1 MLRAITPRMRQRG
14 RTTKGLRVLR
24 VTRKKRMAALGLGLA
39 LLAGLLTGCGGDSGK
54 ETIRFTFSKREAI
67 GFMTKLVAD
76 YNASQNHTEV
86 VLDTSGVDVVSASFV
101 RGNPPDIALANYNM
115 ETSRFVQRGV
125 LSDLSDTEAASRVR
139 EDLQPLMDQYG
150 SYPGRTSALPYSVM
164 ASSVIYNK
172 EIFAANNIEVP
183 RTWSELIAA
192 CDKLK
197 AAGVTPFYATW
208 KDDWTIAQG
217 WFDYSVGGQ
226 LDTLGFF
233 DKLASEG
240 TAVGAESE
248 ASFQKD
254 FHQPVEKMLTLAKN
268 YVNKDAASRAYGDG
282 NLAFSQGKAAMY
294 LQGPW
299 AFSEVAKTAP
309 DLKLGTFPLPMT
321 ENPED
326 LRVRVNVDLA
336 AWIPEASKHKDAAHE
351 FLEYLYR
358 PEVIEA
364 YNASQLGFTPTKDA
378 SGAPDPR
385 VEGMAG
391 YYNNAQVYQGPSV
404 LVPKTIPI
412 MNYTQALVFG
422 ADATSTLRT
431 LDADWARLAFRQ

>member
-1 MLRAITPRMRQRG
+1 M
-14 RTTKGLRVLR
+14 
-24 VTRKKRMAALGLGLA
+24 TRKKRIAAMGLGLA
-39 LLAGLLTGCGGDSGK
+39 LLAGLLSGCTGESGK

-67 GFMTKLVAD
+67 PFMTKLVAD
-76 YNASQNHTEV
+76 YNASQDGTQV

-101 RGNPPDIALANYNM
+101 RGNPPDIALANYTM
-115 ETSRFVQRGV
+115 ETSRFVQRGA
-125 LSDLSDTEAASRVR
+125 LTDLSGTDAASRIR
-139 EDLQPLMDQYG
+139 EDLLPLMDQYG
-150 SYPGRTSALPYSVM
+150 SYPDRTSALPYSIM

-172 EIFAANNIEVP
+172 EIFAAHNIKVP
-183 RTWSELIAA
+183 KTWSELIAA
-192 CDKLK
+192 CETLK

-226 LDTLGFF
+226 VDTIDFF
-233 DKLASEG
+233 DKLAEEG
-240 TAVGAESE
+240 TEVGPGSSV
-248 ASFQKD
+248 SFQKD
-254 FHQPVEKMLTLAKN
+254 FDQPVNKMLELAKN

-326 LRVRVNVDLA
+326 LKVRVNVDLA
-336 AWIPEASKHKDAAHE
+336 AWVPEGSKHKEAARE

-358 PEVIEA
+358 PEIIEG
-364 YNASQLGFTPTKDA
+364 YNKSQLGFTPTKDA
-378 SGAPDPR
+378 AATPDPR
-385 VEGMAG
+385 IEGMAG
-391 YYNNAQVYQGPSV
+391 YYDEGKVYQGPSV

-412 MNYTQALVFG
+412 MNYTQAVVFG
-422 ADATSTLRT
+422 ADPASTLRT

>member
-1 MLRAITPRMRQRG
+1 MVSAQS
-14 RTTKGLRVLR
+14 
-24 VTRKKRMAALGLGLA
+24 TRKKRLAAMGLGLA
-39 LLAGLLTGCGGDSGK
+39 LLAGLLSGCTGDPGK

-67 GFMTKLVAD
+67 GFMSKLVAE
-76 YNASQNHTEV
+76 YNASQDKTEV
-86 VLDTSGVDVVSASFV
+86 VMDTSGVDVVSASFV

-115 ETSRFVQRGV
+115 ESSRFVQRGV
-125 LSDLSDTEAASRVR
+125 LSDLSGTKAASRIR

-150 SYPGRTSALPYSVM
+150 KYPGRTSALPYSVM

-172 EIFAANNIEVP
+172 DIFAANNISVP
-183 RTWSELIAA
+183 TTWSQLIAA
-192 CDKLK
+192 CEKLK

-226 LDTLGFF
+226 VDTIDFF
-233 DKLASEG
+233 KKLADEG
-240 TAVGAESE
+240 TEVGPDSPV
-248 ASFQKD
+248 SFQKD
-254 FHQPVEKMLTLAKN
+254 FDQPVAKMLQLTKD

-309 DLKLGTFPLPMT
+309 DLQLGTFPLPMT

-336 AWIPEASKHKDAAHE
+336 AWIPEASKHKDAARG

-358 PEVIEA
+358 PEVMDA
-364 YNASQLGFTPTKDA
+364 YNKSQLGFTPTKD
-378 SGAPDPR
+378 STVVPDAR
-385 VEGMAG
+385 IAGMAG
-391 YYNNAQVYQGPSV
+391 YYEQGKVYQGPSV

-422 ADATSTLRT
+422 AGPESTLRT

>member
-1 MLRAITPRMRQRG
+1 M
-14 RTTKGLRVLR
+14 K
-24 VTRKKRMAALGLGLA
+24 VTRKKRMAAMGLGLA
-39 LLAGLLTGCGGDSGK
+39 LLAGLLSGCAGDQGK

-76 YNASQNHTEV
+76 YNASQGHTEV

-115 ETSRFVQRGV
+115 ESSRFVQRGA
-125 LSDLSDTEAASRVR
+125 LSDLAGTDAASRIR
-139 EDLQPLMDQYG
+139 EDLQPLMEQYG

-172 EIFAANNIEVP
+172 EIFAAHNIAVP
-183 RTWSELIAA
+183 KTWSELVAA
-192 CDKLK
+192 CEKLK

-233 DKLASEG
+233 DKLAAQG
-240 TAVGAESE
+240 TNVGAGSE

-254 FHQPVEKMLTLAKN
+254 FDQPVAKMLTLARN
-268 YVNKDAASRAYGDG
+268 YVNKDASSRAYGDG

-321 ENPED
+321 DNSED
-326 LRVRVNVDLA
+326 LKVRVNVDLA
-336 AWIPEASKHKDAAHE
+336 AWIPEASKHKEAARD

-358 PEVIEA
+358 PEIIEG
-364 YNASQLGFTPTKDA
+364 YNKSQLGFTPTKDA
-378 SGAPDPR
+378 SVTPDSR
-385 VEGMAG
+385 IEGMAG
-391 YYNNAQVYQGPSV
+391 YYDDGKVYQGPSV

-412 MNYTQALVFG
+412 MNYTQSLVFG
-422 ADATSTLRT
+422 ADPASTLRT

>member
-1 MLRAITPRMRQRG
+1 M
-14 RTTKGLRVLR
+14 
-24 VTRKKRMAALGLGLA
+24 GLGLA
-39 LLAGLLTGCGGDSGK
+39 LLAGLLSGCTGEPGK

-67 GFMTKLVAD
+67 GFMGKLVAD
-76 YNASQNHTEV
+76 YNASQDKTEV
-86 VLDTSGVDVVSASFV
+86 VMDTSGVDVVSASFV

-115 ETSRFVQRGV
+115 ESSRFVQRGV
-125 LSDLSDTEAASRVR
+125 LSDLSGTNAASRIR

-150 SYPGRTSALPYSVM
+150 KYPGRTSALPYSVM

-172 EIFAANNIEVP
+172 DIFAANNIEVP
-183 RTWSELIAA
+183 TTWSQLIAA
-192 CDKLK
+192 CEKLK

-226 LDTLGFF
+226 VDTLDFF
-233 DKLASEG
+233 KKLADEG
-240 TAVGAESE
+240 TGVGPDSSV
-248 ASFQKD
+248 SFQKD
-254 FHQPVEKMLTLAKN
+254 FDQPVSRMLQLTKN

-336 AWIPEASKHKDAAHE
+336 AWIPEASKHKDAARD
-351 FLEYLYR
+351 FLEYLYK
-358 PEVIEA
+358 PEVMDA
-364 YNASQLGFTPTKDA
+364 YNKSQLGFTPTKD
-378 SGAPDPR
+378 STVVPDPR
-385 VEGMAG
+385 IAGMAG
-391 YYNNAQVYQGPSV
+391 YYEQGKVYQGPSV

-422 ADATSTLRT
+422 AGPESTLRT

>member
-1 MLRAITPRMRQRG
+1 M
-14 RTTKGLRVLR
+14 
-24 VTRKKRMAALGLGLA
+24 GLGLA
-39 LLAGLLTGCGGDSGK
+39 LIAGLLSGCTGESGK

-67 GFMTKLVAD
+67 GFMTKLVDD
-76 YNASQNHTEV
+76 YNASQDHTDV

-115 ETSRFVQRGV
+115 ETSRFVQRGA
-125 LSDLSDTEAASRVR
+125 LSDLSGTGAAARIR
-139 EDLQPLMDQYG
+139 EDLQPLMEQYG

-172 EIFAANNIEVP
+172 EIFAANKIAVP
-183 RTWSELIAA
+183 KTWSELIAA
-192 CDKLK
+192 SEKLK

-217 WFDYSVGGQ
+217 WFDYSAGGQ
-226 LDTLGFF
+226 VDTIEFF
-233 DKLASEG
+233 KKLASEG
-240 TAVGAESE
+240 PDVGPESSV
-248 ASFQKD
+248 SFQKD
-254 FHQPVEKMLTLAKN
+254 FDQPVQKMLTLAKN

-299 AFSEVAKTAP
+299 AFSEIAKTNP
-309 DLKLGTFPLPMT
+309 DLELGTFPLPMT
-321 ENPED
+321 EDPKD

-336 AWIPEASKHKDAAHE
+336 AWIPEASKHKDAARD

-358 PEVIEA
+358 PEVIDA
-364 YNASQLGFTPTKDA
+364 YNESQLGFTPTKDSA
-378 SGAPDPR
+378 NIPDPR
-385 VEGMAG
+385 IEGMVE
-391 YYNNAQVYQGPSV
+391 YYQNARVYQGPSV
-404 LVPKTIPI
+404 LVPRTIPI
-412 MNYTQALVFG
+412 MNYMQAIVFG
-422 ADATSTLRT
+422 APPASTLRT

>member
-1 MLRAITPRMRQRG
+1 MVSAQS
-14 RTTKGLRVLR
+14 
-24 VTRKKRMAALGLGLA
+24 TRKKGLAAMGLGLA
-39 LLAGLLTGCGGDSGK
+39 LLAGLLSGCTGEPGK

-67 GFMTKLVAD
+67 GFMGKLVAD
-76 YNASQNHTEV
+76 YNASQDKTEV
-86 VLDTSGVDVVSASFV
+86 VMDTSGVDVVSPSFV

-115 ETSRFVQRGV
+115 ESSRFVQRGV
-125 LSDLSDTEAASRVR
+125 LSDLSGTNAASRIR

-150 SYPGRTSALPYSVM
+150 KYPGRTSALPYSVM

-172 EIFAANNIEVP
+172 DIFAANNIEVP
-183 RTWSELIAA
+183 TTWSQLIAA
-192 CDKLK
+192 CEKLK

-226 LDTLGFF
+226 VDTLDFF
-233 DKLASEG
+233 KKLADEG
-240 TAVGAESE
+240 TGVGPDSSV
-248 ASFQKD
+248 SFQKD
-254 FHQPVEKMLTLAKN
+254 FDQPVSRMLQLTKN

-336 AWIPEASKHKDAAHE
+336 AWIPEASKHKDAARD
-351 FLEYLYR
+351 FLEYLYK
-358 PEVIEA
+358 PEVMDA
-364 YNASQLGFTPTKDA
+364 YNKSQLGFTPTKD
-378 SGAPDPR
+378 STVVPDPR
-385 VEGMAG
+385 IAGMAG
-391 YYNNAQVYQGPSV
+391 YYEQGKVYQGPSV

-422 ADATSTLRT
+422 AGPESTLRT

>member
-1 MLRAITPRMRQRG
+1 MVSAQS
-14 RTTKGLRVLR
+14 
-24 VTRKKRMAALGLGLA
+24 TRKKRLAAMGLGLA
-39 LLAGLLTGCGGDSGK
+39 LLAGLLSGCTGEPGK

-67 GFMTKLVAD
+67 GFMGKLVAD
-76 YNASQNHTEV
+76 YNASQDKTEV
-86 VLDTSGVDVVSASFV
+86 VMDTSGVDVVSASFV

-115 ETSRFVQRGV
+115 ESARFVQRGV
-125 LSDLSDTEAASRVR
+125 LSDLSGTNAASRIR

-150 SYPGRTSALPYSVM
+150 KYPGRTSALPYSVM

-172 EIFAANNIEVP
+172 DIFAANNIEVP
-183 RTWSELIAA
+183 TTWSQLIAA
-192 CDKLK
+192 CEKLK

-226 LDTLGFF
+226 VDTLDFF
-233 DKLASEG
+233 KKLADEG
-240 TAVGAESE
+240 TGVGPDSSV
-248 ASFQKD
+248 SFQKD
-254 FHQPVEKMLTLAKN
+254 FDQPVSRMLQLTKN

-336 AWIPEASKHKDAAHE
+336 AWIPEASKHKDAARD
-351 FLEYLYR
+351 FLEYLYK
-358 PEVIEA
+358 PEVMDA
-364 YNASQLGFTPTKDA
+364 YNKSQLGFTPTKD
-378 SGAPDPR
+378 STVVPDPR
-385 VEGMAG
+385 IAGMAG
-391 YYNNAQVYQGPSV
+391 YYEQGKVYQGPSV

-422 ADATSTLRT
+422 AGPESTLRT

>member
-1 MLRAITPRMRQRG
+1 MSV
-14 RTTKGLRVLR
+14 K
-24 VTRKKRMAALGLGLA
+24 VTRSKRFAAMGLGLA
-39 LLAGLLTGCGGDSGK
+39 LLAGLLSGCAGSQEK
-54 ETIRFTFSKREAI
+54 ETVRFTFSKREAI
-67 GFMTKLVAD
+67 GFMTKLVED
-76 YNASQNHTEV
+76 YNASQDDTEV

-115 ETSRFVQRGV
+115 ESARFVQRGA
-125 LSDLSDTEAASRVR
+125 LSDLSGTGAASRIR
-139 EDLQPLMDQYG
+139 GDLQPLMDQYG
-150 SYPGRTSALPYSVM
+150 VYPGRTSALPYSVM

-172 EIFAANNIEVP
+172 EIFAAHNLEVP
-183 RTWSELIAA
+183 KTWTELIAV

-226 LDTLGFF
+226 LDTLDFF
-233 DKLASEG
+233 EKLAEAG
-240 TAVGAESE
+240 TEVGPGSE
-248 ASFQKD
+248 ASFRKD
-254 FHQPVEKMLTLAKN
+254 FERPVEKMLTLAGK

-309 DLKLGTFPLPMT
+309 DLQLGTFPLPMT
-321 ENPED
+321 EDPKD

-336 AWIPEASKHKDAAHE
+336 AWIPEASKHKEAARE

-364 YNASQLGFTPTKDA
+364 YNASQLGFTPTEDA
-378 SGAPDPR
+378 SGTPDPR
-385 VEGMAG
+385 IEGMVP
-391 YYNNAQVYQGPSV
+391 YYQNAQVYQGPSV

-422 ADATSTLRT
+422 ADPASTLST

>member
-1 MLRAITPRMRQRG
+1 MNL
-14 RTTKGLRVLR
+14 
-24 VTRKKRMAALGLGLA
+24 TRKKRMAAMGLGLA
-39 LLAGLLTGCGGDSGK
+39 LLAGLLSGCSGDQGK

-76 YNASQNHTEV
+76 YNASQDHTEV

-115 ETSRFVQRGV
+115 ETSRFIQRGV
-125 LSDLSDTEAASRVR
+125 LSDLSDTGAASRIR

-150 SYPGRTSALPYSVM
+150 SYPGRTSALPYSIM

-197 AAGVTPFYATW
+197 VAGVTPFYATW

-226 LDTLGFF
+226 VDTLGFF

-240 TAVGAESE
+240 TAVGPESQ

-254 FHQPVEKMLTLAKN
+254 FGQPVEKMLTLAKN

-385 VEGMAG
+385 VEGMAK

-422 ADATSTLRT
+422 ADATTTLRT

>member
-1 MLRAITPRMRQRG
+1 MVSAQS
-14 RTTKGLRVLR
+14 
-24 VTRKKRMAALGLGLA
+24 TRKKRLAAMGLGLA
-39 LLAGLLTGCGGDSGK
+39 LLAGLLSGCTGEPGK

-67 GFMTKLVAD
+67 GFMGKLVAD
-76 YNASQNHTEV
+76 YNASQDKTQV
-86 VLDTSGVDVVSASFV
+86 VMDTSGVDVVSASFV

-115 ETSRFVQRGV
+115 ESSRFVQRGV
-125 LSDLSDTEAASRVR
+125 LSDLSGTNAASRIR

-150 SYPGRTSALPYSVM
+150 KYPGRTSALPYSVM

-172 EIFAANNIEVP
+172 DIFAANNIEVP
-183 RTWSELIAA
+183 TTWSQLIAA
-192 CDKLK
+192 CEKLK

-226 LDTLGFF
+226 VDTLDFF
-233 DKLASEG
+233 KKLADEG
-240 TAVGAESE
+240 TGVGPDSSV
-248 ASFQKD
+248 SFQKD
-254 FHQPVEKMLTLAKN
+254 FDQPVSRMLQLTKN

-336 AWIPEASKHKDAAHE
+336 AWIPEASKHKDAARD
-351 FLEYLYR
+351 FLEYLYK
-358 PEVIEA
+358 PEVMDA
-364 YNASQLGFTPTKDA
+364 YNKSQLGFTPTKD
-378 SGAPDPR
+378 STVVPDPR
-385 VEGMAG
+385 IAGMAG
-391 YYNNAQVYQGPSV
+391 YYEQGKVYQGPSV

-422 ADATSTLRT
+422 AGPESTLRT

>member
-1 MLRAITPRMRQRG
+1 MSVKM
-14 RTTKGLRVLR
+14 
-24 VTRKKRMAALGLGLA
+24 TRRKHFAVMGTGLA
-39 LLAGLLTGCGGDSGK
+39 LIAGLLSGCSGASSHEHESGR

-76 YNASQNHTEV
+76 YNASQGGTNV

-115 ETSRFVQRGV
+115 ETSRFVQRGA
-125 LSDLSDTEAASRVR
+125 LSDLSGTDAASRIR
-139 EDLQPLMDQYG
+139 GDLKPLMEQYG
-150 SYPGRTSALPYSVM
+150 SYQDRTSALPYSVM

-172 EIFAANNIEVP
+172 EIFAANNIKVP
-183 RTWSELIAA
+183 TTWSELIAA
-192 CDKLK
+192 CEKLK

-217 WFDYSVGGQ
+217 WFDYSAGGQ
-226 LDTLGFF
+226 MDTLDFF
-233 DKLASEG
+233 DKLADEG
-240 TAVGAESE
+240 ADVGPGSSV
-248 ASFQKD
+248 SFLKD
-254 FHQPVEKMLTLAKN
+254 FEQPVEKMLTLAKN

-299 AFSEVAKTAP
+299 AFSEIAKTAP
-309 DLKLGTFPLPMT
+309 DLELGTFPLPMT
-321 ENPED
+321 EDPRD

-336 AWIPEASKHKDAAHE
+336 AWIPEASKHKEAARD

-358 PEVIEA
+358 PEIIEA
-364 YNASQLGFTPTKDA
+364 YNKSQLGFTPTKDSA
-378 SGAPDPR
+378 VVPDPR
-385 VEGMAG
+385 IEGMVQ
-391 YYNNAQVYQGPSV
+391 YYDAAQVYQGPSV
-404 LVPKTIPI
+404 LVPRTIPI

-422 ADATSTLRT
+422 ANPETTLST

>member
-1 MLRAITPRMRQRG
+1 MSFQL
-14 RTTKGLRVLR
+14 
-24 VTRKKRMAALGLGLA
+24 TRIKRMAAMGAGLA
-39 LLAGLLTGCGGDSGK
+39 LLAGLLSGCSGEGDK

-76 YNASQNHTEV
+76 YNASQDDTEV

-115 ETSRFVQRGV
+115 ETSRFVQRGA
-125 LSDLSDTEAASRVR
+125 LSDVSGTKAATRIR

-150 SYPGRTSALPYSVM
+150 SYPGRTSALPYSIM

-183 RTWSELIAA
+183 TTWSELVAV
-192 CDKLK
+192 CEKLK
-197 AAGVTPFYATW
+197 AAGVTPFYATF

-226 LDTLGFF
+226 LDTLDFF
-233 DKLASEG
+233 GKLDAEG
-240 TAVGAESE
+240 TEVGPGSSV
-248 ASFQKD
+248 SFQKD
-254 FHQPVEKMLTLAKN
+254 FDQPVAKMMELATK

-299 AFSEVAKTAP
+299 AFSEIAKTAP
-309 DLKLGTFPLPMT
+309 DLALGTFPLPMT

-336 AWIPEASKHKDAAHE
+336 AWIPEASKHKDAARE

-364 YNASQLGFTPTKDA
+364 YNKSQLGFTPTKDA
-378 SGAPDPR
+378 AATPDPR
-385 VEGMAG
+385 IEGMVQ
-391 YYNNAQVYQGPSV
+391 YYDDAKVYQGPSV

-412 MNYTQALVFG
+412 MNYTQALIFG
-422 ADATSTLRT
+422 EDPASTLST

>member
-1 MLRAITPRMRQRG
+1 MSAQS
-14 RTTKGLRVLR
+14 
-24 VTRKKRMAALGLGLA
+24 TRKKRLAAMGLGLA
-39 LLAGLLTGCGGDSGK
+39 LLAGLLSGCTGEPGK

-67 GFMTKLVAD
+67 GFMGKLVAD
-76 YNASQNHTEV
+76 YNASQDKTEV
-86 VLDTSGVDVVSASFV
+86 VMDTSGVDVVSASFV

-115 ETSRFVQRGV
+115 ESSRFVQRGV
-125 LSDLSDTEAASRVR
+125 LSDLSGTNAASRIR

-150 SYPGRTSALPYSVM
+150 KYPGRTSALPYSVM

-172 EIFAANNIEVP
+172 DIFAANNIEVP
-183 RTWSELIAA
+183 TTWSQLIAA
-192 CDKLK
+192 CEKLK

-226 LDTLGFF
+226 VDTLDFF
-233 DKLASEG
+233 KKLADEG
-240 TAVGAESE
+240 TGVGPDSSV
-248 ASFQKD
+248 SFQKD
-254 FHQPVEKMLTLAKN
+254 FDQPVSRMLQLTKN

-336 AWIPEASKHKDAAHE
+336 AWIPEASKHKDAARD
-351 FLEYLYR
+351 FLEYLYK
-358 PEVIEA
+358 PEVMDA
-364 YNASQLGFTPTKDA
+364 YNKSQLGFTPTKD
-378 SGAPDPR
+378 STVVPDPR
-385 VEGMAG
+385 IAGMAG
-391 YYNNAQVYQGPSV
+391 YYEQGKVYQGPSV

-422 ADATSTLRT
+422 AGPESTLRT

>member
-1 MLRAITPRMRQRG
+1 MVSAQS
-14 RTTKGLRVLR
+14 
-24 VTRKKRMAALGLGLA
+24 TRKKRLAAMGLGLA
-39 LLAGLLTGCGGDSGK
+39 LLAGLLSGCTGEPGK

-67 GFMTKLVAD
+67 GFMGKLVAD
-76 YNASQNHTEV
+76 YNASQDKTEV
-86 VLDTSGVDVVSASFV
+86 VMDTSGVDVVSASFV

-115 ETSRFVQRGV
+115 ESSRFVQRGV
-125 LSDLSDTEAASRVR
+125 LSDLSGTNAASRIR

-150 SYPGRTSALPYSVM
+150 KYPGRTSALPYSVM

-172 EIFAANNIEVP
+172 DIFAANNIEVP
-183 RTWSELIAA
+183 TTWSQLIAA
-192 CDKLK
+192 CEKLK

-226 LDTLGFF
+226 VDTLDFF
-233 DKLASEG
+233 KKLADEG
-240 TAVGAESE
+240 TGVGPDSSV
-248 ASFQKD
+248 SFQKD
-254 FHQPVEKMLTLAKN
+254 FDQPVSRMLQLTKN

-336 AWIPEASKHKDAAHE
+336 AWIPEASKHKDAARD
-351 FLEYLYR
+351 FLEYLYK
-358 PEVIEA
+358 PEVMDA
-364 YNASQLGFTPTKDA
+364 YNKSQLGFTPTKD
-378 SGAPDPR
+378 STVVPDPR
-385 VEGMAG
+385 IAGMAG
-391 YYNNAQVYQGPSV
+391 YYEQGKVYQGPSV

-422 ADATSTLRT
+422 AGPESTLRT

>member
-1 MLRAITPRMRQRG
+1 MESVKA
-14 RTTKGLRVLR
+14 
-24 VTRKKRMAALGLGLA
+24 TRKKRMAAMGLGLA
-39 LLAGLLTGCGGDSGK
+39 LLAGLLSGCAGEPGK

-76 YNASQNHTEV
+76 YNASQNETEV

-115 ETSRFVQRGV
+115 ETSRFVQRGA
-125 LSDLSDTEAASRVR
+125 LSDLSGTQAASRVR

-150 SYPGRTSALPYSVM
+150 SYPDRTSALPYSVM

-172 EIFAANNIEVP
+172 EIFAAHNIAVP
-183 RTWSELIAA
+183 KTWSEMIAA
-192 CDKLK
+192 CEALK

-226 LDTLGFF
+226 VDTIDFF
-233 DKLASEG
+233 KKLAAEG
-240 TAVGAESE
+240 TEVGPESSV
-248 ASFQKD
+248 SFQKD
-254 FHQPVEKMLTLAKN
+254 FNQPVEKMLTLAKN

-299 AFSEVAKTAP
+299 AFSEIAKTAP

-321 ENPED
+321 EDPKD

-336 AWIPEASKHKDAAHE
+336 AWIPEASKHKDAARN

-358 PEVIEA
+358 PEVIDA
-364 YNASQLGFTPTKDA
+364 YNKSQLGFTPTKDSA
-378 SGAPDPR
+378 NVPDPR
-385 VEGMAG
+385 IEGMVE
-391 YYNNAQVYQGPSV
+391 YYEKSQVYQGPSV
-404 LVPKTIPI
+404 LVPRTIPI
-412 MNYTQALVFG
+412 MNYTQAIVFG
-422 ADATSTLRT
+422 ASPASTLRT

>member
-1 MLRAITPRMRQRG
+1 MSV
-14 RTTKGLRVLR
+14 K
-24 VTRKKRMAALGLGLA
+24 VTRKKRWAAMGLGLA
-39 LLAGLLTGCGGDSGK
+39 LLAGLLSGCAGGHGK

-67 GFMTKLVAD
+67 GFMTKLVSE
-76 YNASQNHTEV
+76 YNASQDHTEV

-115 ETSRFVQRGV
+115 ETSRFVQRGA
-125 LSDLSDTEAASRVR
+125 LSDLSGTGAASRVR

-172 EIFAANNIEVP
+172 QIFAANNIKVP
-183 RTWSELIAA
+183 TTWSELIAA
-192 CDKLK
+192 CEKLK

-217 WFDYSVGGQ
+217 WFDYAVGGQ
-226 LDTLGFF
+226 VDTLGFF

-240 TAVGAESE
+240 TAVGSGSE

-254 FHQPVEKMLTLAKN
+254 FGQPVEKMLTLAKK

-309 DLKLGTFPLPMT
+309 NLELGTFPLPMT
-321 ENPED
+321 DNPQD

-336 AWIPEASKHKDAAHE
+336 AWIPEASQHKDAARD

-358 PEVIEA
+358 PEVIDA
-364 YNASQLGFTPTKDA
+364 YNQSQLGFTPTKDA
-378 SGAPDPR
+378 AGAADPR
-385 VEGMAG
+385 IEGMVK
-391 YYNNAQVYQGPSV
+391 YYDNAQVYQGPSV

-422 ADATSTLRT
+422 ADPTSTLRT

>member
-1 MLRAITPRMRQRG
+1 MSV
-14 RTTKGLRVLR
+14 K
-24 VTRKKRMAALGLGLA
+24 VTRKKRMAAMGLGLA
-39 LLAGLLTGCGGDSGK
+39 LLAGLLSGCSGDQGK

-76 YNASQNHTEV
+76 YNASQDHTEV

-125 LSDLSDTEAASRVR
+125 LSDLSDTGAASRVR

-150 SYPGRTSALPYSVM
+150 SYPGRTSALPYSIM

-172 EIFAANNIEVP
+172 EIFAANNIEIP

-226 LDTLGFF
+226 VDTLDFF
-233 DKLASEG
+233 DKLESEG
-240 TAVGAESE
+240 TAVGPESQ

-385 VEGMAG
+385 VEGMAK

>member
-1 MLRAITPRMRQRG
+1 MT
-14 RTTKGLRVLR
+14 RT
-24 VTRKKRMAALGLGLA
+24 KRIGAMGLGLA
-39 LLAGLLTGCGGDSGK
+39 LLAGLLSGCSGDTGK

-76 YNASQNHTEV
+76 YNASQNKTEV

-115 ETSRFVQRGV
+115 ETSRFVQRGA
-125 LSDLSDTEAASRVR
+125 LSDLSGTHAASLIR
-139 EDLQPLMDQYG
+139 EDLKPLMEQYG
-150 SYPGRTSALPYSVM
+150 SYPDRTSALPYSVM

-172 EIFAANNIEVP
+172 EVFAANNIEVP
-183 RTWSELIAA
+183 KTWSELVAA
-192 CDKLK
+192 CEKLK
-197 AAGVTPFYATW
+197 AAGVTPFQATW

-226 LDTLGFF
+226 VDTLDFF
-233 DKLASEG
+233 KKLAEEG
-240 TAVGAESE
+240 TDVGPDSS

-254 FHQPVEKMLTLAKN
+254 FDQPVAKMLTLARN

-309 DLKLGTFPLPMT
+309 DLQLGTFPLPMT
-321 ENPED
+321 DNPED
-326 LRVRVNVDLA
+326 LKVRVNVDLA
-336 AWIPEASKHKDAAHE
+336 AWIPEGSKHKDAAQD

-358 PEVIEA
+358 PEIIEG
-364 YNASQLGFTPTKDA
+364 YNKSQLGFTPTKDA
-378 SGAPDPR
+378 PVTPDPR
-385 VEGMAG
+385 IAGMAG
-391 YYNNAQVYQGPSV
+391 YYEQGKVYQGPSV

-412 MNYTQALVFG
+412 MNYTQAVVFG
-422 ADATSTLRT
+422 ADPASTLRT

>member
-1 MLRAITPRMRQRG
+1 M
-14 RTTKGLRVLR
+14 R

-39 LLAGLLTGCGGDSGK
+39 LLAGLLTGCAGNSGK

-172 EIFAANNIEVP
+172 EIFAAKNIEVP

-309 DLKLGTFPLPMT
+309 DLQLGTFPLPMT
-321 ENPED
+321 EDPAD

-351 FLEYLYR
+351 FLEYLYK

>member
-1 MLRAITPRMRQRG
+1 MTRG
-14 RTTKGLRVLR
+14 
-24 VTRKKRMAALGLGLA
+24 KRFAAMGLGLA
-39 LLAGLLTGCGGDSGK
+39 LLAGLLSGCTGESGK

-76 YNASQNHTEV
+76 YNASQDDTQV

-115 ETSRFVQRGV
+115 ETSRFVQRGA
-125 LSDLSDTEAASRVR
+125 LSDLSGTDAASRIR

-172 EIFAANNIEVP
+172 EIFAKHNITVP
-183 RTWSELIAA
+183 TTWSELLAA
-192 CDKLK
+192 CEKLK

-217 WFDYSVGGQ
+217 WFDYSAGGQ
-226 LDTLGFF
+226 LDTIDFF
-233 DKLASEG
+233 KKLSAAG
-240 TAVGAESE
+240 VDVGPDSPV
-248 ASFQKD
+248 SFQKD
-254 FHQPVEKMLTLAKN
+254 FEQPVAKMLKLAKN

-282 NLAFSQGKAAMY
+282 NLAFSQGAAAMY

-299 AFSEVAKTAP
+299 AFSEISKTAP
-309 DLKLGTFPLPMT
+309 GLSLGTFPLPMT
-321 ENPED
+321 EDPEN

-336 AWIPEASKHKDAAHE
+336 AWIPETSKHKEAAHD

-358 PEVIEA
+358 PEVIDA
-364 YNASQLGFTPTKDA
+364 YNKSQLGFTPTKDSA
-378 SGAPDPR
+378 GVPDPR
-385 VEGMAG
+385 IEGMVE
-391 YYNNAQVYQGPSV
+391 YYDQGKVYQGPSV
-404 LVPKTIPI
+404 LVPRTIPI

-422 ADATSTLRT
+422 ATPASTLST

>member
-1 MLRAITPRMRQRG
+1 MTRG
-14 RTTKGLRVLR
+14 
-24 VTRKKRMAALGLGLA
+24 KRFAAMGLGLA
-39 LLAGLLTGCGGDSGK
+39 LLAGLLSGCTGESGK

-76 YNASQNHTEV
+76 YNASQDETEV

-115 ETSRFVQRGV
+115 ETARFVQRGA
-125 LSDLSDTEAASRVR
+125 LSDLSGTDAASRIR

-150 SYPGRTSALPYSVM
+150 SYPDRTSALPYSVM

-172 EIFAANNIEVP
+172 EVFAQHNITVP
-183 RTWSELIAA
+183 TTWSGLVAA
-192 CDKLK
+192 CEKLK

-226 LDTLGFF
+226 VDTLDFF
-233 DKLASEG
+233 KKLDGEG
-240 TAVGAESE
+240 VDVGPDSSV
-248 ASFQKD
+248 SFQKD
-254 FHQPVEKMLTLAKN
+254 FDQPVEKMLTLTKN
-268 YVNKDAASRAYGDG
+268 FVNKDAASRAYGDG

-299 AFSEVAKTAP
+299 AFSEIAKTAP
-309 DLKLGTFPLPMT
+309 DLQLGTFPLPMT
-321 ENPED
+321 DDPKD

-336 AWIPEASKHKDAAHE
+336 AWIPEASKHKEAARD

-358 PEVIEA
+358 PEVIDA

-378 SGAPDPR
+378 AGVPDPR
-385 VEGMAG
+385 IQGMVE
-391 YYNNAQVYQGPSV
+391 YYEKGQVYQGPSV
-404 LVPKTIPI
+404 LVPRTIPI

-422 ADATSTLRT
+422 ANPASTLST

>member
-1 MLRAITPRMRQRG
+1 MVSAQS
-14 RTTKGLRVLR
+14 
-24 VTRKKRMAALGLGLA
+24 TRKKRLAAMGLGLA
-39 LLAGLLTGCGGDSGK
+39 LLAGLLSGCTGDPGK

-67 GFMTKLVAD
+67 GFMSKLVAE
-76 YNASQNHTEV
+76 YNASQDKTEV
-86 VLDTSGVDVVSASFV
+86 VMDTSGVDVVSASFV

-115 ETSRFVQRGV
+115 ESSRFVQRGV
-125 LSDLSDTEAASRVR
+125 LSDLSGTKAASRIR

-150 SYPGRTSALPYSVM
+150 KYPGRTSALPYSVM

-172 EIFAANNIEVP
+172 DIFAANNISVP
-183 RTWSELIAA
+183 TTWSQLIAA
-192 CDKLK
+192 CEKLK

-226 LDTLGFF
+226 VDTIDFF
-233 DKLASEG
+233 KKLSDEG
-240 TAVGAESE
+240 TEVGPDSPV
-248 ASFQKD
+248 SFQKD
-254 FHQPVEKMLTLAKN
+254 FDQPVAKMLQLTKD

-309 DLKLGTFPLPMT
+309 DLQLGTFPLPMT

-336 AWIPEASKHKDAAHE
+336 AWIPEASKHKDAARG

-358 PEVIEA
+358 PEVMDA
-364 YNASQLGFTPTKDA
+364 YNKSQLGFTPTKD
-378 SGAPDPR
+378 STVVPDAR
-385 VEGMAG
+385 IAGMAG
-391 YYNNAQVYQGPSV
+391 YYEQGKVYQGPSV

-422 ADATSTLRT
+422 AGPESTLRT

>member
-1 MLRAITPRMRQRG
+1 MKA
-14 RTTKGLRVLR
+14 
-24 VTRKKRMAALGLGLA
+24 TRRKRLAAMVLGLA
-39 LLAGLLTGCGGDSGK
+39 LLAGLLSGCTGAPGK

-67 GFMTKLVAD
+67 GFMTRLVAD
-76 YNASQNHTEV
+76 YNASQDKTEV

-101 RGNPPDIALANYNM
+101 RGNPPDVALANYNM
-115 ETSRFVQRGV
+115 ETSRFVQRGA
-125 LSDLSDTEAASRVR
+125 LSDLSGTEAAGRIR
-139 EDLQPLMDQYG
+139 GDLQPLMDQYG

-172 EIFAANNIEVP
+172 EIFAAHNIAVP

-192 CDKLK
+192 CDALK

-226 LDTLGFF
+226 VDTLDFF
-233 DKLASEG
+233 KKLDAEG
-240 TAVGAESE
+240 TRVGPDSS

-254 FHQPVEKMLTLAKN
+254 FDQPVGKMLTLAQN

-299 AFSEVAKTAP
+299 AFSEIAKTAP
-309 DLKLGTFPLPMT
+309 GMDLGTFPLPMT
-321 ENPED
+321 EDPQD

-336 AWIPEASKHKDAAHE
+336 AWIPEASQHKEAARD

-358 PEVIEA
+358 PEVIDS
-364 YNASQLGFTPTKDA
+364 YNASQLGFAPTKDSA
-378 SGAPDPR
+378 KATDPR
-385 VEGMAG
+385 VAGMVE
-391 YYNNAQVYQGPSV
+391 YYEQSRVYQGPSV
-404 LVPKTIPI
+404 LVPRTIPI
-412 MNYTQALVFG
+412 MNYTQAIVFG
-422 ADATSTLRT
+422 ASPASTLRT

>member
-1 MLRAITPRMRQRG
+1 
-14 RTTKGLRVLR
+14 
-24 VTRKKRMAALGLGLA
+24 MALGLA
-39 LLAGLLTGCGGDSGK
+39 LLAGLLSGCTGEQDR

-67 GFMTKLVAD
+67 GFMKKLVAD
-76 YNASQNHTEV
+76 YNASQNDTEV

-115 ETSRFVQRGV
+115 ETSRFVQRGA
-125 LSDLSDTEAASRVR
+125 LSDLSGTDAASRIR
-139 EDLQPLMDQYG
+139 ADLQPLMEQYG
-150 SYPGRTSALPYSVM
+150 SYQDRTSALPYSVM

-172 EIFAANNIEVP
+172 EIFAANKIDVP
-183 RTWSELIAA
+183 TTWSALIEA
-192 CDKLK
+192 CEKLK

-226 LDTLGFF
+226 VDTLDFF

-240 TAVGAESE
+240 TDVGPGSAV
-248 ASFQKD
+248 SFRKD
-254 FHQPVEKMLTLAKN
+254 FEQPVDKMLKLATN
-268 YVNKDAASRAYGDG
+268 YTNKDAASRAYGDG

-299 AFSEVAKTAP
+299 AFSEIAKTAP
-309 DLKLGTFPLPMT
+309 DLELGTFPLPMT
-321 ENPED
+321 EDPGD

-336 AWIPEASKHKDAAHE
+336 AWIPEASRHKDAARD
-351 FLEYLYR
+351 FLEYLYK

-364 YNASQLGFTPTKDA
+364 YNASQLGFTPTKNSKA
-378 SGAPDPR
+378 VPDPR
-385 VEGMAG
+385 VAGMVK
-391 YYNNAQVYQGPSV
+391 YYETSQVYQGPSV
-404 LVPKTIPI
+404 LVPRTIPI

-422 ADATSTLRT
+422 ASPASTLST

>member
-1 MLRAITPRMRQRG
+1 MKP
-14 RTTKGLRVLR
+14 
-24 VTRKKRMAALGLGLA
+24 TRKKRRAAVTLGLALA
-39 LLAGLLTGCGGDSGK
+39 LLAGLLTGCTGGQGK

-67 GFMTKLVAD
+67 GFMTKLVAE
-76 YNASQNHTEV
+76 YNASQSNTEV

-115 ETSRFVQRGV
+115 ETSRFVQRGA
-125 LSDLSDTEAASRVR
+125 LSDLSDTGAATRIR
-139 EDLQPLMDQYG
+139 EDLKPLMDQYG
-150 SYPGRTSALPYSVM
+150 SYQDRTSALPYSVM

-172 EIFAANNIEVP
+172 EIFAANNIKIP
-183 RTWSELIAA
+183 TTWSELTAA
-192 CDKLK
+192 CEKLK

-226 LDTLGFF
+226 VDTLDFF
-233 DKLASEG
+233 DKLAAEG
-240 TAVGAESE
+240 TGVGPESAV
-248 ASFQKD
+248 SFRKD
-254 FHQPVEKMLTLAKN
+254 FEQPVAKMLKLAST

-299 AFSEVAKTAP
+299 AFSEIAKTAP
-309 DLKLGTFPLPMT
+309 DLQLGTFPLPMT
-321 ENPED
+321 EDPQD

-336 AWIPEASKHKDAAHE
+336 AWIPEASKHKEAARD
-351 FLEYLYR
+351 FLEYLYQ
-358 PEVIEA
+358 PDVIEA
-364 YNASQLGFTPTKDA
+364 YNKSQLGFAPTKDSA
-378 SGAPDPR
+378 VVPDPR
-385 VEGMAG
+385 IEGMVQ
-391 YYNNAQVYQGPSV
+391 YYDASRVYQGPSV

-412 MNYTQALVFG
+412 MNYTQALIFG
-422 ADATSTLRT
+422 ATPESTLNT

>member
-1 MLRAITPRMRQRG
+1 MSVKLT
-14 RTTKGLRVLR
+14 RT
-24 VTRKKRMAALGLGLA
+24 KRLAGLGLGLS
-39 LLAGLLTGCGGDSGK
+39 LLAGLLSGCAGGDGT

-67 GFMTKLVAD
+67 PFMTKLVNE
-76 YNASQNHTEV
+76 YNASQDDTRV

-115 ETSRFVQRGV
+115 ETSRFVERGA
-125 LSDLSDTEAASRVR
+125 LSDLSDTDAASRVR

-150 SYPGRTSALPYSVM
+150 SYPGRTSALPYSIM

-172 EIFAANNIEVP
+172 EIFAAHGIEVP
-183 RTWSELIAA
+183 KTWSELIAA

-208 KDDWTIAQG
+208 KDDWTIGQG
-217 WFDYSVGGQ
+217 WFDYSVGGE
-226 LDTLGFF
+226 LDTIDFF
-233 DKLASEG
+233 KKLSEEG
-240 TAVGAESE
+240 ADVGPVSAV
-248 ASFQKD
+248 SFQKD
-254 FHQPVEKMLTLAKN
+254 FGQSVGKMLKLAKT

-282 NLAFSQGKAAMY
+282 NLAFAQGKAAMY

-299 AFSEVAKTAP
+299 AFSEIAKTAP

-321 ENPED
+321 DNPED
-326 LRVRVNVDLA
+326 LKVRVNVDLA
-336 AWIPEASKHKDAAHE
+336 AWIPEGSKHKDAARK
-351 FLEYLYR
+351 FLEHLYK
-358 PEVIEA
+358 PEIIEA
-364 YNASQLGFTPTKDA
+364 YNKSQLGFTPTKDA
-378 SGAPDPR
+378 AVNPDPR

-391 YYNNAQVYQGPSV
+391 YYEKGQVYQGPSV

-412 MNYTQALVFG
+412 FNYTQAVVFG
-422 ADATSTLRT
+422 ADPATTLRT

>member
-1 MLRAITPRMRQRG
+1 M
-14 RTTKGLRVLR
+14 
-24 VTRKKRMAALGLGLA
+24 GLGLA
-39 LLAGLLTGCGGDSGK
+39 LLAGLLSGCTGGDSGDSGGDSGGDSDK

-76 YNASQNHTEV
+76 YNASQDETEV

-115 ETSRFVQRGV
+115 ETSRFVQRGA
-125 LSDLSDTEAASRVR
+125 LSDLSGTEAASRIR
-139 EDLQPLMDQYG
+139 EDLRPLMEQYG

-172 EIFAANNIEVP
+172 EIFAANNLAVP
-183 RTWSELIAA
+183 TTWSELIAA
-192 CDKLK
+192 CETLK

-226 LDTLGFF
+226 VDTLDFF
-233 DKLASEG
+233 KKLEAEG
-240 TAVGAESE
+240 VDVGPESSV
-248 ASFQKD
+248 SFQKD
-254 FHQPVEKMLTLAKN
+254 FDQPVQKMLTLAKS

-299 AFSEVAKTAP
+299 AFSEIAKTAPP

-321 ENPED
+321 EDPKD

-336 AWIPEASKHKDAAHE
+336 VWIPE
-351 FLEYLYR
+351 R
-358 PEVIEA
+358 P
-364 YNASQLGFTPTKDA
+364 
-378 SGAPDPR
+378 
-385 VEGMAG
+385 
-391 YYNNAQVYQGPSV
+391 
-404 LVPKTIPI
+404 
-412 MNYTQALVFG
+412 
-422 ADATSTLRT
+422 STRT
-431 LDADWARLAFRQ
+431 LPGASSSTCTGPR